1 MRTSRKGRL
10 GPDTAERLLT
20 TGRDPAFPELS
31 RLYAAASA
39 PPQRHELVGLDAAVA
54 AFREAG
60 RVGRPAA
67 TPRRRVLRPLAVAA
81 AVTAMFAGGVAVAAE
96 TGKLPGGGGTPA
108 GGEATTTAGAPA
120 SGTGATPG
128 PSGTPSVL
136 PAPTGPGRTLSP
148 TSPDAIGLCRAWD
161 TRRRD
166 PDGPPM
172 KAEAVRDLVA
182 AAGGEDRIP
191 AFCAPALAVPS
202 GPAATRPGT
211 VPPTPSHPAGNA
223 PPRPTPSTGRK
234 GTANR

>member
-31 RLYAAASA
+31 RLHAAASA

-60 RVGRPAA
+60 RLGRPAA
-67 TPRRRVLRPLAVAA
+67 APRRRVLRPLAVAA

-96 TGKLPGGGGTPA
+96 TGKLPGTGTPT
-108 GGEATTTAGAPA
+108 GGDGTTTAGAPA

-128 PSGTPSVL
+128 QSGTPSAV

-166 PDGPPM
+166 PDGSPM
-172 KAEAVRDLVA
+172 KAEAMLDLVA
-182 AAGGEDRIP
+182 AAGGEERIP
-191 AFCAPALAVPS
+191 AFCGPALAVPS
-202 GPAATRPGT
+202 GPPATRPGT
-211 VPPTPSHPAGNA
+211 VPPTPSHPAGKA
-223 PPRPTPSTGRK
+223 PAKPTPSTGRK
-234 GTANR
+234 GTVDR